1 MMCVSNGIN
10 WDNDSRIGG
19 GVEKKWKIARIR
31 WWAYKHIYDVC
42 PLYKHKSNLTENSYG
57 KKPLSLFLSI
67 YLYVVCVSHFFPPVH
82 LTAASFVNYKIYAIF
97 EQQNVNIDL
106 RICWNAFDLF
116 Y

>member
-1 MMCVSNGIN
+1 M
-10 WDNDSRIGG
+10 
-19 GVEKKWKIARIR
+19 EKNHFR
-31 WWAYKHIYDVC
+31 
-42 PLYKHKSNLTENSYG
+42 SF
-57 KKPLSLFLSI
+57 SLFICMLF
-67 YLYVVCVSHFFPPVH
+67 VWATFFPPVH